1 MNGMR
6 EETTE
11 LKARRLQIET
21 TISIADAELRRRSAE
36 VAQRITHR
44 SRIAGRCIVA
54 PFFWSNG

>member
-1 MNGMR
+1 MR

-11 LKARRLQIET
+11 LKARRLQTGT

-44 SRIAGRCIVA
+44 SRIASRCIVA
-54 PFFWSNG
+54 PFFWSNR

>member
-1 MNGMR
+1 MR

-11 LKARRLQIET
+11 LKAQRLQIET

-44 SRIAGRCIVA
+44 SRIASRCIVA
-54 PFFWSNG
+54 PFFWSNR